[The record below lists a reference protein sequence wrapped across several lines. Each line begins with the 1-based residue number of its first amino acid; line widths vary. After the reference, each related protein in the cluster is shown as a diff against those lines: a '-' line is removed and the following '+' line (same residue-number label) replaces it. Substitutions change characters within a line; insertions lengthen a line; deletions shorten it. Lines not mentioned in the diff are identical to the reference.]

1 MTSVC
6 LSVCLCLY
14 LCGAGLKM
22 FQQEVEGE
30 VTSSYSERLVEEIGD
45 KVLTLQA
52 VIKVDKGL
60 ETREE
65 EEE

>member
-1 MTSVC
+1 MV
-6 LSVCLCLY
+6 
-14 LCGAGLKM
+14 
-22 FQQEVEGE
+22 QQEVEGE

-65 EEE
+65 EEEEEE